1 MNKTKLLRV
10 MLSAVITAGLVVLL
24 SGCTSKSETASDLE
38 NQVVT
43 VGRGDITI
51 DIAAAGNLSLSLMD
65 DLAFEMP
72 GTVEEVLVEVGDS
85 VEEGQVLAKLDTSE
99 WEEQLTAKELD
110 MLQAEINLKQAQI
123 ALDEAENPYTEE
135 DIEEAEEAVEDA
147 EDQVDK
153 IEDWLA
159 DAFKHGSSGDARE
172 LQMQLDAA
180 ETNLED
186 AEDRLYEMLYER
198 DEDDIEIKG
207 IQVKIAEG
215 RLDNAMK
222 AVEEALDASPE
233 IIVPFSG
240 FVTQVNVS
248 GGDEVTKGTV
258 AMQIA
263 DPTRFEAGLLV
274 SEVDI
279 FDIELGMEA
288 TVQVDA
294 ISMLNLPAEVTYIS
308 PTAIIQS
315 GVVNYEVTVE
325 VESLETVRQQQ
336 QAAMQE
342 HQEAMEELAPGELP
356 EQLRQAV
363 EQGQITQEQAE
374 EMISRWQQ
382 MEGVALEPRPSLIPE
397 DFELREGLSV
407 TVSIL
412 VEGASDVLLVP
423 NEAITY
429 RGIEAYVQ
437 VLSPDGIVE
446 ERLIQTG
453 ISDWQYTEVTDGLSE
468 GEQVVVPQ
476 ATTAPTMPTMPEPG
490 GRMIMPFGGGPPE
503 TSEHWSGERD

>member
-1 MNKTKLLRV
+1 MNKVKLLRV
-10 MLSAVITAGLVVLL
+10 MLTAVITAGLVVLL

-43 VGRGDITI
+43 VQRGDITI

-159 DAFKHGSSGDARE
+159 DAFKHGSSGEVRE

-180 ETNLED
+180 ETNLE
-186 AEDRLYEMLYER
+186 AAKDRLDEMLYER

-215 RLDNAMK
+215 RLENTMK

-233 IIVPFSG
+233 IIAPFDG
-240 FVTQVNVS
+240 FITQVNVS

-258 AMQIA
+258 AMQVA
-263 DPTRFEAGLLV
+263 DPARFEAGLLV
-274 SEVDI
+274 SEMDI
-279 FDIELGMEA
+279 FEVELGREA

-294 ISMLNLPAEVTYIS
+294 LSMLNLPAEVTYVS
-308 PTAIIQS
+308 PTATIQS

-325 VESLETVRQQQ
+325 LESLETIRQEQQ
-336 QAAMQE
+336 EAMQE

-382 MEGVALEPRPSLIPE
+382 MEGVALEPMPSLIPE
-397 DFELREGLSV
+397 DFQLKEGLSV
-407 TVSIL
+407 TVSI
-412 VEGASDVLLVP
+412 VIEEASDVLLVP

-429 RGIEAYVQ
+429 RGGETYVQ
-437 VLSPDGIVE
+437 VLSPDGVVE

-476 ATTAPTMPTMPEPG
+476 AITTAPTTQEPRQPG
-490 GRMIMPFGGGPPE
+490 GMMIPMTGGPP
-503 TSEHWSGERD
+503 R